1 MNIELLKGQH
11 THIWKLVR
19 ETETVLNADNV
30 NVGAI
35 AFDLSLKIGQ
45 LSGALVL
52 HLKSEDDYL
61 YPELLK
67 SESGEIRALAES
79 FSQEMGSIAEKFTEY
94 KRTYMMASKIKE
106 QPEIFKQDTKRIFLA
121 LKNRLDKEDRKLYPL
136 INK

>member
-11 THIWKLVR
+11 IHIWELIHEI
-19 ETETVLNADNV
+19 ETMVSADKENFGV
-30 NVGAI
+30 T

-52 HLKSEDDYL
+52 HLKAEDNYL

-67 SESGEIRALAES
+67 SESGEIRSLAEA
-79 FSQEMGSIAEKFTEY
+79 FNNEMGSIAEEFMGY
-94 KRTYMMASKIKE
+94 KRTYMLASKIKE
-106 QPEIFKQDTKRIFLA
+106 QPGIFKQDTKRIFFA

-136 INK
+136 ITK

>member
-11 THIWKLVR
+11 VHIWKLVR
-19 ETETVLNADNV
+19 EIETVLNADNV

-67 SESGEIRALAES
+67 AESGEIRALAES
-79 FSQEMGSIAEKFTEY
+79 FNQEMGSIAEKFTEY
-94 KRTYMMASKIKE
+94 KRTYMLASKIKE

>member
-11 THIWKLVR
+11 THIWKLVQ
-19 ETETVLNADNV
+19 EIEMMIATNKG
-30 NVGAI
+30 NVGAN

-61 YPELLK
+61 YPDLLK
-67 SESGEIRALAES
+67 SESGEVRSLAEA
-79 FSQEMGSIAEKFTEY
+79 FNTEMGSIAKEFMGY
-94 KRTYMMASKIKE
+94 KQTYMLASKIKE
-106 QPEIFKQDTKRIFLA
+106 QPGTFEQDTKRIFLA

-136 INK
+136 LSK